1 MVKNL
6 LGYPVILLVTLYLGI
21 LNRLSYVL
29 LLFFAEFFLF
39 FLQILSVFY
48 QKRSL
53 AAAVE
58 MPMAVVLEEEPARI
72 RIVLK
77 NAGHLPIQRAEIRTE
92 YRCLTGKLA
101 MGGKR
106 KKKLRLWGSV
116 DRWDTQSYEVLVGPF
131 PGGQFRL
138 SVLDIRIYDYF
149 GIFSL
154 KLRVKKSKKIT
165 VLSSFLP
172 LSVNVSGRGEMEDV
186 LHQNGQEGTEFY
198 DIREYQAGD
207 NPRHIYWKRSAGR
220 EPLLYREA
228 TCQESAGAVVFL
240 QLPKTEGL
248 RLYYLLKL
256 AGSLMYGLLEAGCV
270 HFFVW
275 EREGML
281 ERRWIRSQQ
290 ELYEAAME
298 LLEMGI
304 WLETGKKKR
313 KKAEKRTGQRKGKF
327 QERMEW
333 QEEIRFWYMQQF
345 PGEELPESFF
355 VLCQKTCEAS
365 KRERTVPALI
375 LMQEDSIR
383 KEFLKGRKLT
393 GKKEELALLEKEMRE
408 C

>member
-21 LNRLSYVL
+21 LNRLPYVL

-53 AAAVE
+53 VAAVE
-58 MPMAVVLEEEPARI
+58 MPVAVVLEKEPARM

-77 NAGHLPIQRAEIRTE
+77 NAGHLPVQRAEIRTE
-92 YRCLTGKLA
+92 YRCLTGKPA
-101 MGGKR
+101 RGRNR
-106 KKKLRLWGSV
+106 KKKLRMWGSV
-116 DRWDTQSYEVLVGPF
+116 DRWDTQSYEVLAGPF
-131 PGGQFRL
+131 PGGRFRL

-154 KLRVKKSKKIT
+154 KLQVKKAKEVT

-172 LSVNVSGRGEMEDV
+172 LSVDVSGRGEMEDV
-186 LHQNGQEGTEFY
+186 LFQDGPEGTECY

-228 TCQESAGAVVFL
+228 TCQESAGAIVFL

-248 RLYYLLKL
+248 WIYYLLKL
-256 AGSLMYGLLEAGCV
+256 AGSLMYGLLEAGCI

-275 EREGML
+275 EREGIL
-281 ERRWIRSQQ
+281 ERRWVRSQQ

-304 WLETGKKKR
+304 WLEKGKKKR
-313 KKAEKRTGQRKGKF
+313 KKAEKQTGQKKEKF
-327 QERMEW
+327 QEKMEW
-333 QEEIRFWYMQQF
+333 QEEIRLWYMQQF

-355 VLCQKTCEAS
+355 VLCRKPCRAS
-365 KRERTVPALI
+365 KREKTEPALI
-375 LMQEDSIR
+375 LMQEDNII